1 MTDELDV
8 LLSLTELGIPPMRA
22 ADLVNEVPAAEI
34 TRVVLEGFY
43 WNIPLGQLI
52 DNLAYRQDRI
62 RDRWDS
68 ALVNVWRDAP
78 PPRRAPSLAE
88 QFFTVSLSQ
97 RIAA

>member
-22 ADLVNEVPAAEI
+22 AELVNEVPAEEI
-34 TRVVLEGFY
+34 TRVVLEGY
-43 WNIPLGQLI
+43 QWNIPLGLLI
-52 DNLAYRQDRI
+52 DNLAYRRDRI

-78 PPRRAPSLAE
+78 PLE
-88 QFFTVSLSQ
+88 
-97 RIAA
+97 